1 MKAIYYCQQCE
12 DPTHTEIN
20 AENVEVAREYDRKKY
35 ATAIRNLKM
44 FINKEISELDPKIES
59 FKEIP
64 GANEYLPE
72 IL

>member
-1 MKAIYYCQQCE
+1 MKAIYYCL
-12 DPTHTEIN
+12 N
-20 AENVEVAREYDRKKY
+20 ARSHSYRNKCENVEVAREYDRKKY

-44 FINKEISELDPKIES
+44 FINKEISELDPKIET

-64 GANEYLPE
+64 GRMNIYPE